1 MKTKHQTSSDEMLSA
16 GIDYH
21 KKYSVV
27 HVVNSAGETV
37 CKGRVQPNSPA
48 AFEAFFA
55 GFRKDQIRCVFEAS
69 MNWGYLYDILDEIES
84 VAEIKMANP
93 YKTRII
99 AEAHIK
105 TDKLDAQRLAELNR
119 VDMICESHTAPQKTR
134 YRKEMIRQ
142 RAYFVKQRTA
152 MRNRIHLLISS
163 QRNLQLPQVTDLF
176 GKKGLAAL
184 SKAQLAEPHRQLMLE
199 QDLALLKELNLRIR
213 ESEQAMKGELE
224 DDDDYKLLLS
234 MPGVGP
240 IIAAVLTSEIDGIGR
255 FRRSQRF
262 LGYAGLVPSV
272 SSSGGKTYHGRMI
285 KSCNKWLKWAFI
297 EAAWVAIGCDSY
309 FGGLYRSARDRGK
322 KPNTA
327 ITIAAHR
334 MATIVYR
341 MLTERREYEPFAQHQ
356 SPGCPA

>member
-1 MKTKHQTSSDEMLSA
+1 MS
-16 GIDYH
+16 
-21 KKYSVV
+21 
-27 HVVNSAGETV
+27 
-37 CKGRVQPNSPA
+37 
-48 AFEAFFA
+48 
-55 GFRKDQIRCVFEAS
+55 
-69 MNWGYLYDILDEIES
+69 
-84 VAEIKMANP
+84 
-93 YKTRII
+93 
-99 AEAHIK
+99 
-105 TDKLDAQRLAELNR
+105 
-119 VDMICESHTAPQKTR
+119 
-134 YRKEMIRQ
+134 
-142 RAYFVKQRTA
+142 
-152 MRNRIHLLISS
+152 
-163 QRNLQLPQVTDLF
+163 DLF

-199 QDLALLKELNLRIR
+199 QDLALLKELNIRIR
-213 ESEQAMKGELE
+213 ESEQGMKGELE
-224 DDDDYKLLLS
+224 DDEDYQLLLS
-234 MPGVGP
+234 VPGVGP

-255 FRRSQRF
+255 FPRSRRF

-327 ITIAAHR
+327 ITIVAHR

-356 SPGCPA
+356 NPGCPA